1 MTEALSHRPTL
12 GVAVLTLNEAQRIE
26 ACLSSAAFAD
36 QIVVIDSGSTDD
48 TRERAAGLGAQVQ
61 LHADWQGFGV
71 QRTRALAHLHTDYV
85 FFLDADEEITPALQA
100 EIAQA
105 VASGE
110 DAVWR
115 VWWDEMAFGRALTRM
130 KPRGGIQRLFRR
142 ATLERFDGVVHEAP
156 VLRRPDVPVR
166 AFRSRLLH
174 HSRTT
179 VYGSLRKLA
188 QYVQLGAAKRGAQG
202 KKGGVWRGLVMG
214 SVVFLR
220 VYVFQR
226 AFLCGGPGFLY
237 SQFIALETFFRYAA
251 LRYDAPEAGDL
262 AQR

>member
-1 MTEALSHRPTL
+1 L

-26 ACLSSAAFAD
+26 ACLRSVAFAD
-36 QIVVIDSGSTDD
+36 QIAVVDSGSSDD
-48 TRERAAGLGAQVQ
+48 TCERAARMGAEV
-61 LHADWQGFGV
+61 HVYEHWEGFAV

-85 FFLDADEEITPALQA
+85 FYLDADEEVTPALQV
-100 EIAQA
+100 EIEQA

-110 DAVWR
+110 DVAWR
-115 VWWDEMAFGRALTRM
+115 VWWDEVAFGRALTRM

-142 ATLERFDGVVHEAP
+142 STLERFDGVVHEAP
-156 VLRRPDVPVR
+156 VLRHAVPVR
-166 AFRSRLLH
+166 AFHQRLLH
-174 HSRTT
+174 HSRPT

-188 QYVQLGAAKRGAQG
+188 QYVQLGAAKRSMQG

-214 SVVFLR
+214 CVVFLR

-251 LRYDAPEAGDL
+251 LQYDPPSDSSDL
-262 AQR
+262 ARR

>member
-1 MTEALSHRPTL
+1 MISRPTL

-26 ACLSSAAFAD
+26 ACLRSAAFAD

-48 TRERAAGLGAQVQ
+48 TCERATALGAQDHM
-61 LHADWQGFGV
+61 HADWQGFGV
-71 QRTRALAHLHTDYV
+71 QRTRALDHLETDYV

-105 VASGE
+105 VASGQ

-115 VWWDEMAFGRALTRM
+115 VWWDEMAFGRALSSM
-130 KPRGGIQRLFRR
+130 KPRGGIRRLFQR
-142 ATLERFDGVVHEAP
+142 ATLERFDGVVHEGP
-156 VLRRPDVPVR
+156 VLRRAGVPVR
-166 AFRSRLLH
+166 EFKSRLLH

-188 QYVQLGAAKRGAQG
+188 QYVQLGAVKRGTQG
-202 KKGGVWRGLVMG
+202 KKGGVLRGLVM
-214 SVVFLR
+214 SSLVFMR

-226 AFLCGGPGFLY
+226 AFLCGAPGFLY

-251 LRYDAPEAGDL
+251 LRYDTPGAEEL
-262 AQR
+262 ARR

>member
-1 MTEALSHRPTL
+1 MTEAPPSRPTL

-26 ACLSSAAFAD
+26 ACLRSAAFAD

-48 TRERAAGLGAQVQ
+48 TRERSLGLGAQVQ
-61 LHADWQGFGV
+61 LHADWQGFGA
-71 QRTRALAHLHTDYV
+71 QRTRALGHLHTDYV

-100 EIAQA
+100 EISRA

-156 VLRRPDVPVR
+156 VLRQAVPVR
-166 AFRSRLLH
+166 AFRQRLLH

-202 KKGGVWRGLVMG
+202 KKGGVLRGLVMG

-251 LRYDAPEAGDL
+251 LRYDAPEADDL
-262 AQR
+262 ARR